1 VTAFSLVFGKRKIL
15 KTGAE
20 AQAVVVSS
28 DMTGMSN
35 SHGAHKWCLDLRV
48 QFNDGTT
55 ADVTCHAYEVNLAS
69 GYGPGQI
76 VPVRYDPD
84 HRDRVE
90 VDREAMEAKRDADKE
105 AGRAGLVRLAEEKLA
120 REKNAPSG

>member
-1 VTAFSLVFGKRKIL
+1 MFGKRKVL
-15 KTGAE
+15 KSGAK

-35 SHGAHKWCLDLRV
+35 SHGAHKWSLDLRV
-48 QFNDGTT
+48 QFDDGSTT
-55 ADVTCHAYEVNLAS
+55 DVSCHAYEVDLAS

-76 VPVRYDPD
+76 VPVRYDTN
-84 HRDRVE
+84 DRSKVE
-90 VDREAMEAKRDADKE
+90 VDREAMVAESEARKE

-120 REKNAPSG
+120 RGENPPSA